1 MSLPAR
7 PSAGSDADGGAGK
20 KTLSKLARSS
30 CSRAG
35 AQSSLTCA
43 AAPPQEKLA
52 LMYAAPKAKSPT
64 KPRARAPAAA
74 AAASGERSPPP
85 RRTSPSPASQPRSRS
100 PVRPRVGVIPRLH
113 DAFRDGGDPEGGP
126 ARAAA
131 FVALVDATPRDR
143 VTLAELDA
151 ATAACAAL
159 QDGAERAA
167 LAAEAASRGFLF
179 TALRCVIDAPALL
192 RGALAAVRGAL
203 AEAREGSA
211 WAWPCADRD
220 ALCAHF
226 AAQPAVAD
234 YAAVA
239 PALRGLGPQGA
250 TALAQL
256 EEDLICRICS
266 DFEAQ
271 LGGPGDVPS
280 AAPGPPPDARALLAS
295 ATAAHAAAAEE
306 RRAAAAAAK
315 AAEAEAAAA
324 ARRAKAAAAH
334 ASAPAAASPSPGGA
348 RVAEAR
354 RAAQLEAEN
363 KRKEEALLALERQKS
378 ALAAKLAA
386 ERARADAALAALAA
400 VAPPAGAPPAQR
412 PRRNS
417 AVRGTPAPPDET
429 APDLHAD
436 ADAAPAPEAASP
448 FVAQH
453 NAVVS
458 TAPTAEEIA
467 EYAVFL
473 GMHPE
478 DDKDLHYIA
487 EWALTAPL
495 PAGWSEHADA
505 AGNEYYFNAR
515 TGVSTFSHPLDDLYR
530 NYWRSMRAGQV
541 AVPAAETPA
550 AAGDGAAAEPA
561 AEAAADAVAA

>member
-1 MSLPAR
+1 
-7 PSAGSDADGGAGK
+7 
-20 KTLSKLARSS
+20 
-30 CSRAG
+30 
-35 AQSSLTCA
+35 
-43 AAPPQEKLA
+43 
-52 LMYAAPKAKSPT
+52 
-64 KPRARAPAAA
+64 
-74 AAASGERSPPP
+74 
-85 RRTSPSPASQPRSRS
+85 
-100 PVRPRVGVIPRLH
+100 VGVIPRLH
-113 DAFRDGGDPEGGP
+113 DAFRDGGGAEGGP

-131 FVALVDATPRDR
+131 FVALVDASPRDR

-159 QDGAERAA
+159 ADGDERAA

-179 TALRCVIDAPALL
+179 TALRCVIDAPVLL
-192 RGALAAVRGAL
+192 RGALAAVRAAL

-226 AAQPAVAD
+226 AAQPAVAE

-239 PALRGLGPQGA
+239 PALRGLGTQGA
-250 TALAQL
+250 KALAQL
-256 EEDLICRICS
+256 EKDLICRICS

-271 LGGPGDVPS
+271 LGGPGEAS
-280 AAPGPPPDARALLAS
+280 ATEPLDARALLAS

-378 ALAAKLAA
+378 ALAAKLAT

-429 APDLHAD
+429 AAPDNAD

-495 PAGWSEHADA
+495 PAGWSEHSDA
-505 AGNEYYFNAR
+505 SGNEYYFNAR
-515 TGVSTFSHPLDDLYR
+515 TGVSTFSHPLDELYR
-530 NYWRSMRAGQV
+530 NYWRTMRAGQV
-541 AVPAAETPA
+541 AVPAATETPA
-550 AAGDGAAAEPA
+550 AAGEKEAAVPAAEPV
-561 AEAAADAVAA
+561 ADAVAE